1 MKAIFDIGANNGLNG
16 LAFAILNPATKV
28 FSFEPNP
35 TLKKIILRN
44 KKIFEKSLK
53 INLKN
58 FFFIEKAVSN
68 KKKRT
73 FFYITENDATSSLLR
88 PKKKLNKF
96 WTENK
101 DASIKNIS
109 NWIKVKRKIK
119 IETIKLKD
127 FCKDNQ
133 ISKIPYIHCDAQG
146 NDLKVFEGL
155 DNYRRIVKEGV
166 LESAV
171 KSKLSL
177 YNKSTTF
184 QKIRNKFSKWG
195 YKIESINEFHK
206 NNPERNIHFS
216 NKNFHENIEFN
227 SPSEKNLRLFNR
239 ILKGKTKFKDNIS
252 IYILSKKFKN

>member
-1 MKAIFDIGANNGLNG
+1 MIAIFDIGANNGLNG
-16 LAFAILNPATKV
+16 LAFAILNPNTKV

-35 TLKKIILRN
+35 ILKKIILKN
-44 KKIFEKSLK
+44 KKIFENRFK
-53 INLKN
+53 IDLKN

-68 KKKRT
+68 KKEKT
-73 FFYITENDATSSLLR
+73 FFYITANDATSSLLR

-109 NWIKVKRKIK
+109 NWIKVKKKIR

-133 ISKIPYIHCDAQG
+133 ISKISYIHCDTQG

-155 DNYRRIVKEGV
+155 GSYRKLVKEGV
-166 LESAV
+166 LESAI

-184 QKIRNKFSKWG
+184 KNIKKKFVKWG
-195 YKIESINEFHK
+195 YKIESIKEFHK
-206 NNPERNIHFS
+206 NNPERNLYFS
-216 NKNFHENIEFN
+216 NNNFHKNINFN

-239 ILKGKTKFKDNIS
+239 ILKGKTKLKDNIL
-252 IYILSKKFKN
+252 IYILRKKFSN